1 MIQLFDTNGSGS
13 ITHDEFEEI
22 IKQTTLHEKVPFDFK
37 GQFMQLHFGEDRKRV
52 VSFAEFSQVLHDFH
66 EEHAIQA
73 FKMKD
78 TTKSGTI
85 SAFDFADIMVNVKS
99 HLLSPDVRPNLVAV
113 AEGHRVTF
121 PFFMAFNSLLN
132 NMELVKKIYL
142 SHTKGN
148 MNREVARE
156 EFLYAAQQMSEM
168 TPLAIDVL
176 YSLTGCINDHSGRIT
191 MNDIER
197 IAPYRPT
204 RYLSRPIVEAR
215 AVQSPS
221 DRGFAIQLLESGY
234 RFLLGSVGGATGA
247 TVVYPIDLVKTRMQ
261 NQRTG
266 SYIGELMYRNSFD
279 CFKKVIRHEGFGG
292 LYRGLLPQLVGVC
305 PEKAIKLTVNDLV
318 RDKLSTRSGDIELM
332 SEIIAGGCAGASQV
346 MFTNPLEIV
355 KIRLQVAG
363 EITSGPKVKAAT
375 VIKELGIRGLYK
387 GSKACFLRDVPFSAI
402 YFPAYAHNKLFFADA
417 NGHNSPLSL
426 LVSACIAG
434 VPAAYLVTPADVI
447 KTRLQV
453 AARKGQT
460 TYTGVIDAC
469 RKIYHEEGFGAF
481 WKGGPARIFRSAPQF
496 GVTLFTYEVLQ
507 RLFYIDFGGKR
518 PPGSEVKVPLTASE
532 MVSSNADHIGG
543 YKLALTTFA
552 GMESKFGLM
561 FPKFEPSATVR

>member
-1 MIQLFDTNGSGS
+1 
-13 ITHDEFEEI
+13 
-22 IKQTTLHEKVPFDFK
+22 
-37 GQFMQLHFGEDRKRV
+37 
-52 VSFAEFSQVLHDFH
+52 
-66 EEHAIQA
+66 
-73 FKMKD
+73 
-78 TTKSGTI
+78 
-85 SAFDFADIMVNVKS
+85 
-99 HLLSPDVRPNLVAV
+99 
-113 AEGHRVTF
+113 
-121 PFFMAFNSLLN
+121 
-132 NMELVKKIYL
+132 
-142 SHTKGN
+142 
-148 MNREVARE
+148 
-156 EFLYAAQQMSEM
+156 
-168 TPLAIDVL
+168 
-176 YSLTGCINDHSGRIT
+176 
-191 MNDIER
+191 
-197 IAPYRPT
+197 
-204 RYLSRPIVEAR
+204 
-215 AVQSPS
+215 
-221 DRGFAIQLLESGY
+221 
-234 RFLLGSVGGATGA
+234 
-247 TVVYPIDLVKTRMQ
+247 
-261 NQRTG
+261 
-266 SYIGELMYRNSFD
+266 MYRNSFD

-318 RDKLSTRSGDIELM
+318 RDKLSARSGDIELI

-426 LVSACIAG
+426 LISACIAG

-469 RKIYHEEGFGAF
+469 RKIYHEEGFAAF

-507 RLFYIDFGGKR
+507 RLFYVDFGGKR
-518 PPGSEVKVPLTASE
+518 SPGSEVKVPLTASE

-561 FPKFEPSATVR
+561 FPKFEPNATVR